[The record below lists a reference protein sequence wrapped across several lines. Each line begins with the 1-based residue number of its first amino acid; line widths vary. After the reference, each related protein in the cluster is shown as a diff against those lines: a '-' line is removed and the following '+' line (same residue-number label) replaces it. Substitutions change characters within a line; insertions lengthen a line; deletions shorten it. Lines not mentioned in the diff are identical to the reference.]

1 MVKFF
6 SLFLC
11 LINSLLKL
19 NDVILEIGIIDGIPK
34 DGILKD
40 AILINE
46 NENELFIIL
55 VALSNIFLAMRSMS
69 SLSSIMEI
77 IFTVWYVV
85 WFVNKGKKVL
95 VLSNRQI
102 HNAYWCIV
110 RHRKVSEIVVEPYI
124 STFNVFDFKL
134 FEGIEKTAWVT
145 GSALDDMSNRC
156 VNSSSQWFRARD
168 EIQLLSRYDLCN
180 ICVSSCLFF
189 TCMLINNIKH
199 C

>member
-11 LINSLLKL
+11 LINSLLKS

-46 NENELFIIL
+46 NENEIFILL

-69 SLSSIMEI
+69 SLSSWKLSSLYGYLLLLI
-77 IFTVWYVV
+77 IKVCFSLLYYYVV

-145 GSALDDMSNRC
+145 GGALDDYY
-156 VNSSSQWFRARD
+156 V
-168 EIQLLSRYDLCN
+168 E
-180 ICVSSCLFF
+180 
-189 TCMLINNIKH
+189 
-199 C
+199 